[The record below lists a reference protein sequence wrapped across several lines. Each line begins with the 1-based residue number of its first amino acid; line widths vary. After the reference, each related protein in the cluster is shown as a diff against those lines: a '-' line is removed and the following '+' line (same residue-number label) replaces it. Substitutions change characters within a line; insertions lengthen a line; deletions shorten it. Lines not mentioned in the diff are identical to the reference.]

1 MIKVLLISVILLAIA
16 MAFMAINILIRKNG
30 KFPVYSIGH
39 NKNMHKLGIT
49 CVKHDEMK
57 EHRKLREEGC
67 CGCVE
72 TCYPGEM
79 EEN

>member
-1 MIKVLLISVILLAIA
+1 MIKVLIISVILLGIA
-16 MAFMAINILIRKNG
+16 MAFLAINILIRKNG
-30 KFPVYSIGH
+30 RFPVYSIGQ

-57 EHRKLREEGC
+57 EHRKLREDVC
-67 CGCVE
+67 CGCAE
-72 TCYPGEM
+72 TCFQGEM